1 MGKRKQGQKGEE
13 KGNVGDWS
21 QRNQEEKMML
31 ETRPVMMRKKIQKLW
46 GGIETKR

>member
-13 KGNVGDWS
+13 KGKVGDWS

-31 ETRPVMMRKKIQKLW
+31 KTRLAMMRKKIQKLW
-46 GGIETKR
+46 GRIETRR